1 MGEHTTLAISA
12 IWAVAGSVNLTNDTL
27 PDEVSILFLSY
38 IAIDFFHHTHKLM
51 TRNTLKIQIATG
63 DFQVGVADTCKQDVD
78 KSFAIYRRLY
88 AYDRSPL
95 DPVLEST
102 EETDLWVK
110 HTVMLDTAYGGERM
124 RVYLFLPKN
133 GAPPYQTVAFFPGAD
148 AFLLRSSRDLSLA
161 WGEPVIRSGRALL
174 YPVYKGTYER
184 STPSDAGPNAERD
197 LLIAWSRDLGR
208 AIDYLETRPDI
219 DQARIA
225 FYAVSAGADAGVV
238 LTAIEPRLKT
248 GVLQSAAIGP
258 SVPPEI
264 DPINYL
270 PRIHIPMLVLN
281 GRYDFQAPLETQQRP
296 LFDLLGSPPAHKR
309 HAVLEFGHALP
320 IGDVALEMLPWLDR
334 YLGPVR

>member
-1 MGEHTTLAISA
+1 MRARSSA
-12 IWAVAGSVNLTNDTL
+12 CFPSSMRSCTKRAPGYGFRLVKYIRPLPPAVAAPVLMGNLG
-27 PDEVSILFLSY
+27 DEIR
-38 IAIDFFHHTHKLM
+38 KE
-51 TRNTLKIQIATG
+51 KP
-63 DFQVGVADTCKQDVD
+63 VADEI
-78 KSFAIYRRLY
+78 FAIYRRLY
-88 AYDRSPL
+88 AYDRTPL

-110 HTVMLDTAYGGERM
+110 HTVILETAYGGERM

-161 WGEPVIRSGRALL
+161 WGEPIIRSGRAFL

-184 STPSDAGPNAERD
+184 SAPREEGPNAERD

-208 AIDYLETRPDI
+208 AVDYLETRPDI
-219 DQARIA
+219 DPARIA

-238 LTAIEPRLKT
+238 LAAIEPRLKT

-258 SVPPEI
+258 SVAPEI

-281 GRYDFQAPLETQQRP
+281 GRYDFSAPFETQQRP
-296 LFDLLGSPPAHKR
+296 LFELLGSPPGHKR

-320 IGDVALEMLPWLDR
+320 IGDVALEILPWLDR